1 MADKKSEA
9 AGAAPVLTIH
19 DRPNSYIGKSVPRP
33 NAKRLLHGRGTFTD
47 DVRLPRMLHAAYLR
61 SPFAHAEIVSIDTGQ
76 AEAAPGVTAVFTGAD
91 VAEICTP
98 YVGVLTHLQG
108 MRSPPQYPLAVGRAR
123 WQGEPVAVV
132 AAATRAQAED
142 ALELI
147 RVEYSE
153 LPAVTDMEAA
163 LDADA
168 EVIHPEYENNLCWER
183 VVDEGDVETA
193 LANSAAVVEAEFIFG
208 RHTGV
213 TLEPRSIIADYDQSE
228 EKLTVHHS
236 TQGPHM
242 IQAIIAKHFGLEEHN
257 VRIICK
263 DVGGAFG
270 IKVHT
275 YGDELGTVALSML
288 LKRPVKFIA
297 DRLESFASDIHA
309 RDHVIKGRMGVD
321 EDGKITAID
330 YDDIT
335 GIGPFSMY
343 PRSSGIEINQVL
355 NLTAGWYDIENYRAR
370 GRVVF
375 LNKAM
380 MCQYRAVG
388 HPIAMALGEGLAELA
403 AAEIGIDPLEFRR
416 RNLIPDDAYPTK
428 SVTGMPFEKLSH
440 HAVLEKLAVMMDYD
454 AVRAEQAEL
463 SEAGVHR
470 GIGFSSMI
478 EVTTPSAMFY
488 GVGGAPISAQ
498 DGATIRLDAKG
509 NVFCATSVTEQGQ
522 GAEAIIN
529 QIAAT
534 AIGVTPDRVRV
545 ITGDTEN
552 TPYGGGTWASRGT
565 GIAGEATAQA
575 GHALRRQILEVA
587 GKMLQ
592 ADPASLDIRDNQ
604 VVDAADGAER
614 LDLAEI
620 GRVVY
625 YRADTLPPDFQAELS
640 ATRHFVPKAF
650 PFAFTNGMHASYVEV
665 DVNTGMVTPL
675 KHWVVEDCGKIINPM
690 LVDEQVRGGVV
701 QGIGGALYEECLYS
715 PEGQLTNGN
724 MADYL
729 VPMAG
734 EMPDIEV
741 GHVESPMAESEIG
754 AKGVGEAGTGG
765 APAAIMNAVNDA
777 IRPLDARITQHPM
790 TPERVLR
797 ALGKL

>member
-1 MADKKSEA
+1 MSDLKSN
-9 AGAAPVLTIH
+9 PVVTIH
-19 DRPNSYIGKSVPRP
+19 DRPNSYIGRSVPRP

-47 DVRLPRMLHAAYLR
+47 DVRLGRMLHAAYLR
-61 SPFAHAEIVSIDTGQ
+61 SPHAHAEILSIDTSA
-76 AEAAPGVTAVFTGAD
+76 AEAAPGVIAVVTGKD
-91 VAEICTP
+91 VAEICEP

-108 MRSPPQYPLAVGRAR
+108 MRSPPQYPLAMDRAR
-123 WQGEPVAVV
+123 WQGEPVAAV

-142 ALELI
+142 ALDLI
-147 RVEYSE
+147 GVEYSE

-163 LDADA
+163 LEPDSPLIWDD
-168 EVIHPEYENNLCWER
+168 YDSNLCWER
-183 VVDEGDVETA
+183 LVDEGDVETA
-193 LANSAAVVEAEFIFG
+193 LANSAFVAEAEFDFG

-213 TLEPRSIIADYDQSE
+213 TLEPRSIIADYNSAE
-228 EKLTVHHS
+228 EKLCVYHS

-242 IQAIIAKHFGLEEHN
+242 MQAIFAKHFGLEEHN
-257 VRIICK
+257 VRIIAG

-270 IKVHT
+270 IKIHT
-275 YGDELGTVALSML
+275 YGDELATVALSIL

-297 DRLESFASDIHA
+297 DRLESFTADIHA
-309 RDHVIKGRMGVD
+309 RDHIIRGRMGVD
-321 EDGKITAID
+321 KDGKITALD

-403 AAEIGIDPLEFRR
+403 AAGIGMDPLEFRR
-416 RNLIPDDAYPTK
+416 KNLVPDDAYPCK

-454 AVRAEQAEL
+454 AVRAEQAKL
-463 SEAGVHR
+463 RGQGAHR
-470 GIGFSSMI
+470 GIGFAAMI
-478 EVTTPSAMFY
+478 EVTSPSAMFY

-498 DGATIRLDAKG
+498 DGCTLRLDAKG
-509 NVFCATSVTEQGQ
+509 NVFCAISVTEQGQ

-529 QIAAT
+529 QIVAT
-534 AIGVTPDRVRV
+534 AVGVSPDKVRV
-545 ITGDTEN
+545 ITGDTDN
-552 TPYGGGTWASRGT
+552 VPYGGGTWASRGT
-565 GIAGEATAQA
+565 GIAGEAAVQA
-575 GHALRRQILEVA
+575 GHALRGQILEVA

-592 ADPASLDIRDNQ
+592 AEPASLDIRENQ
-604 VVDAADGAER
+604 VVDAVDGTER
-614 LDLAEI
+614 LALAEI
-620 GRVVY
+620 GRVAY

-665 DVNTGMVTPL
+665 DTATGVVTPL
-675 KHWVVEDCGKIINPM
+675 NHWVVEDCGTVINPM

-715 PEGQLTNGN
+715 DEGQLTNGN

-729 VPMAG
+729 VPMAA
-734 EMPDIEV
+734 EMPDIQV
-741 GHVESPMAESEIG
+741 GHLESPMGESELG
-754 AKGVGEAGTGG
+754 AKGAGEAGTGG

-777 IRPLDARITQHPM
+777 LRPLGGQITQHPM

>member
-1 MADKKSEA
+1 MSDIK
-9 AGAAPVLTIH
+9 PVVTIH
-19 DRPNSYIGKSVPRP
+19 DRPNSYIGRSVPRP

-47 DVRLPRMLHAAYLR
+47 DVRLARMLHAAYLR
-61 SPFAHAEIVSIDTGQ
+61 SPHAHAEIVAIDT
-76 AEAAPGVTAVFTGAD
+76 AAALAAPGVFAVVTGKD

-98 YVGVLTHLQG
+98 YVGILTHLQG

-123 WQGEPVAVV
+123 WQGEPVAAV

-147 RVEYSE
+147 SVDYKE

-163 LDADA
+163 LADDSP
-168 EVIHPEYENNLCWER
+168 VIWDEYKSNLCWER
-183 VVDEGDVETA
+183 LVDVGDVETA
-193 LANSAAVVEAEFIFG
+193 LAGSAFVAEAEFDFG

-213 TLEPRSIIADYDQSE
+213 TLEPRSIVADYDSAE
-228 EKLTVHHS
+228 DKLTVYHS

-242 IQAIIAKHFGLEEHN
+242 MQAIFAKHFGLEEHK
-257 VRIICK
+257 VRIIAK

-270 IKVHT
+270 IKIHT

-297 DRLESFASDIHA
+297 DRLESFTADIHA
-309 RDHVIKGRMGVD
+309 RDHIIRGRMGVD
-321 EDGKITAID
+321 KDGKITALD

-403 AAEIGIDPLEFRR
+403 AAGIGMDPLEFRR
-416 RNLIPDDAYPTK
+416 KNLVADDAYPCK
-428 SVTGMPFEKLSH
+428 SVTGMPFENLSH
-440 HAVLEKLAVMMDYD
+440 HAVLEKLAAMMDYD
-454 AVRAEQAEL
+454 AVRAEQAKLREQ
-463 SEAGVHR
+463 GIHR
-470 GIGFSSMI
+470 GIGFASMI
-478 EVTTPSAMFY
+478 EVTSPSAMFY

-498 DGATIRLDAKG
+498 DGCTLRLDAKG
-509 NVFCATSVTEQGQ
+509 NVFCAISVTEQGQ
-522 GAEAIIN
+522 GAEAIVN
-529 QIAAT
+529 QIVAT
-534 AIGVTPDRVRV
+534 AVGVTPDRVRV
-545 ITGDTEN
+545 ITGDTDN
-552 TPYGGGTWASRGT
+552 VPYGGGTWASRGT
-565 GIAGEATAQA
+565 GIAGEAAVQA
-575 GHALRRQILEVA
+575 GHALRTQILEVA
-587 GKMLQ
+587 GKLLQ
-592 ADPASLDIRDNQ
+592 ADPASLDVRDNQ
-604 VVDAADGAER
+604 IVDAADGAER
-614 LDLAEI
+614 LPLSEI
-620 GRVVY
+620 GRVAY

-665 DVNTGMVTPL
+665 DLATGVVTPL
-675 KHWVVEDCGKIINPM
+675 NHWVVEDCGTVINPM

-729 VPMAG
+729 VPMAA
-734 EMPDIEV
+734 EMPDIQV
-741 GHVESPMAESEIG
+741 GHLESPMAESELG
-754 AKGVGEAGTGG
+754 AKGAGEAGTGG

-777 IRPLDARITQHPM
+777 LRPREGFGGGQITQHPM

>member
-1 MADKKSEA
+1 MSNLKTN
-9 AGAAPVLTIH
+9 PVITIH
-19 DRPNSYIGKSVPRP
+19 DRPNSYIGRSVPRP
-33 NAKRLLHGRGTFTD
+33 NAKRLLHGRGNFTD
-47 DVRLPRMLHAAYLR
+47 DVRLPRMLHSAYLR
-61 SPFAHAEIVSIDTGQ
+61 SPHAHAEILSIDTSK
-76 AEAAPGVTAVFTGAD
+76 AEAAPGVIAVVTGKD
-91 VAEICTP
+91 VAEICEP

-108 MRSPPQYPLAVGRAR
+108 MRSPPQYPLAMDRAR
-123 WQGEPVAVV
+123 WQGEPVVAV
-132 AAATRAQAED
+132 AAETRAEAED

-147 RVEYSE
+147 SVEYKE

-163 LDADA
+163 LEPDAPKIWD
-168 EVIHPEYENNLCWER
+168 EYGDNLCWER
-183 VVDEGDVETA
+183 LVDEGDVETA
-193 LANSAAVVEAEFIFG
+193 LANSAYVAEAVFDFG

-213 TLEPRSIIADYDQSE
+213 TLEPRSIIADYNSGE
-228 EKLTVHHS
+228 GRLTVHHS

-242 IQAIIAKHFGLEEHN
+242 MQAIIAKAFQLEEHN
-257 VRIICK
+257 VRIIAD

-270 IKVHT
+270 IKIHT
-275 YGDELGTVALSML
+275 YGDELAAVALSIL

-297 DRLESFASDIHA
+297 DRLESFTADIHA
-309 RDHVIKGRMGVD
+309 RDHIIKGRMGVD
-321 EDGKITAID
+321 ADGKITAID

-403 AAEIGIDPLEFRR
+403 AAGIGMDTLEFRR
-416 RNLIPDDAYPTK
+416 KNLVPDDAYPCK

-440 HAVLEKLAVMMDYD
+440 QATLEKLAEMMDYD
-454 AVRAEQAEL
+454 GLRAEQARLKEQ
-463 SEAGVHR
+463 GIHR
-470 GIGFSSMI
+470 GIGFCTMI
-478 EVTTPSAMFY
+478 EVTSPSAMFY

-498 DGATIRLDAKG
+498 DGCTLRLDAKG
-509 NVFCATSVTEQGQ
+509 NIFCAISVTEQGQ
-522 GAEAIIN
+522 GAEAIVN
-529 QIAAT
+529 QIVAT
-534 AIGVTPDRVRV
+534 ALGVTPDRIRV
-545 ITGDTEN
+545 ITGDTDN
-552 TPYGGGTWASRGT
+552 VPYGGGTWASRGT
-565 GIAGEATAQA
+565 GIAGEAAVQA
-575 GHALRRQILEVA
+575 GHALRAQILEVA

-592 ADPASLDIRDNQ
+592 AEPTSLDIRDNQ
-604 VVDAADGAER
+604 VVDAADGTQR

-620 GRVVY
+620 GRVAY

-640 ATRHFVPKAF
+640 TTRHFVPKAF

-665 DVNTGMVTPL
+665 DERTGIVTPL
-675 KHWVVEDCGKIINPM
+675 KHWVVEDCGTVINPM

-715 PEGQLTNGN
+715 DEGQLTNGN

-729 VPMAG
+729 VPMAA
-734 EMPDIEV
+734 EMPDIQV
-741 GHVESPMAESEIG
+741 GHLESRMGESELG
-754 AKGVGEAGTGG
+754 AKGAGEAGTGG

-777 IRPLDARITQHPM
+777 LRPLGGQITQHPM